1 MEFKKYD
8 KIYTVGHTENQ
19 DIFKKENDEVIIQ
32 EKVDGGNFRFYI
44 NKDGNIIFG
53 SRTQQLTSNE
63 GLDTNVEKNFRRGV
77 DYIRERWEGFK
88 RGIPEN
94 IYDLILKDYYNL
106 IFYGENMISHTMQ
119 YDWEKI
125 PPFLGFDIYNLKT
138 EDYLDYKIIK
148 TMFKDLNL
156 EMVPLIKICKAKDI
170 KNITEK
176 DIPKSKYASLSSKD
190 QLCEGLVYKNY
201 KRQLMGKIVRKVFQE
216 RNREVFGGSKKFAK
230 TDDEYFVAIYCT
242 NARID
247 KCIFKLIDEGKD
259 LAMTMMGDLVKKV
272 YRDIWEENWDEI
284 SFSKKKIDLLNLK
297 KLVSR
302 RCLEILQQS
311 MINNSLK

>member
-19 DIFKKENDEVIIQ
+19 DIFKKKTDEINIS
-32 EKVDGGNFRFYI
+32 EKMDGGNFRFYI
-44 NKDGNIIFG
+44 NKGGNIIFG

-63 GLDTNVEKNFRRGV
+63 GLDTNVEKNFRRCV
-77 DYIRERWEGFK
+77 DYVREKWEAV
-88 RGIPEN
+88 
-94 IYDLILKDYYNL
+94 KDTSPNL
-106 IFYGENMISHTMQ
+106 SGYIIFGENMISHTMQ

-125 PPFLGFDIYNLKT
+125 PPFLGFDIY
-138 EDYLDYKIIK
+138 DIK
-148 TMFKDLNL
+148 TGKYLSYKVIKKMFKDLNL

-176 DIPKSKYASLSSKD
+176 DIPKSKYVSLSSKD
-190 QLCEGLVYKNY
+190 QLCEGLVYKNH
-201 KRQLMGKIVRKVFQE
+201 KRQLMAKIVRKVFQE
-216 RNREVFGGSKKFAK
+216 RNREVFGNSKKFAK

-259 LAMTMMGDLVKKV
+259 LAMTMMGDLVKMV